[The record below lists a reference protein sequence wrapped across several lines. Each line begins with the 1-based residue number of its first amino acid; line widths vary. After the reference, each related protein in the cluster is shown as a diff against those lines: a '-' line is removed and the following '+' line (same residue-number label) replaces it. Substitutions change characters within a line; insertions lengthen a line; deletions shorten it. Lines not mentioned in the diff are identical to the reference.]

1 MKEKILNTL
10 KEIGFTVEEIEDF
23 GFLFQYEGTNL
34 VYAPNSKDENFLN
47 ICAPGVTD
55 IQENDTSINIY
66 ELANKLNCELN
77 YIKAYVME
85 GRLWIGYEM
94 NAAIS
99 EDNTQEVLGHMISYL
114 DAAVNYA
121 KDIID
126 NGNLDADEEEATIEE
141 ASEEQTIGDYMED
154 SPKDSSKEHHSLISN
169 FCGLWKRIKSKS

>member
-34 VYAPNSKDENFLN
+34 VYTPYSKDENFLN

-114 DAAVNYA
+114 DAAVVLA
-121 KDIID
+121 
-126 NGNLDADEEEATIEE
+126 
-141 ASEEQTIGDYMED
+141 
-154 SPKDSSKEHHSLISN
+154 LITFLGTVAFAYYLHKRGSN
-169 FCGLWKRIKSKS
+169 A

>member
-34 VYAPNSKDENFLN
+34 VYAPNSKDENFL
-47 ICAPGVTD
+47 
-55 IQENDTSINIY
+55 NDTSINIY

-99 EDNTQEVLGHMISYL
+99 EDNTQEVLGHIISYL

-126 NGNLDADEEEATIEE
+126 NGNLDSDEEEASIEE
-141 ASEEQTIGDYMED
+141 ASKEQAIGDYMED
-154 SPKDSSKEHHSLISN
+154 SPKDSSNEHHSLISN

>member
-10 KEIGFTVEEIEDF
+10 KEIGFSVEEIEDF

-34 VYAPNSKDENFLN
+34 VYAPNSKDENFMN

-55 IQENDTSINIY
+55 IQENETSINIY
-66 ELANKLNCELN
+66 ELANKLNSELN

-99 EDNTQEVLGHMISYL
+99 EDNLQEVLGHMICYL

-121 KDIID
+121 KDIIE
-126 NGNLDADEEEATIEE
+126 NGNPDADEEDTSIEITN
-141 ASEEQTIGDYMED
+141 EELNTVDYIEN
-154 SPKDSSKEHHSLISN
+154 SQEDSSKEHHSLISN